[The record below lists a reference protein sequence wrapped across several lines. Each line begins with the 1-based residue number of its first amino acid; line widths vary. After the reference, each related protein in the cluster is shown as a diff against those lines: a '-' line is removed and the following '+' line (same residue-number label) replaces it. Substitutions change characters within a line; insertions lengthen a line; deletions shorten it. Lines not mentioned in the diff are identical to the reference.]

1 MIKNYI
7 FGKPIKTDAVIE
19 PVEEIR
25 DFSYEEVPF
34 VTVGKNDKDDLTIH
48 YDLAAEDIVYG
59 LGETMR
65 GINKRGGRYISYNTD
80 DPKHRPDMPSMYG
93 SHNFLIVDCA
103 DDATQKFGI
112 FVDTPAKVIFAIDYE
127 KSGAIDIRAKTDK
140 MNLYIM
146 TGDTAYDIV
155 RQFLA
160 VIGKSHIPPLYAF
173 GYGQSRW
180 GYKNEKDIREVV
192 AGYEKIGVPLDYICM
207 DIDYMD
213 RYIDFTINKKRFP
226 NFAGFVKDIRKH
238 GVHLVP
244 IIDAGIKIEP
254 GNEVYEEGIANNYFC
269 TNAEGKPF
277 GAAVWPGMTHFTDFF
292 KPEAR
297 EWFGSKYK
305 LLTDLGIDGF
315 WNDMNEPAIFYTE
328 STKGGGLMGMAKSY
342 LMPQKIE
349 EDGTS
354 TNESNA
360 YKGYKEFYHEIE
372 GEKVLHHDVHNL
384 FGGLMTRAAGEY
396 LDKELDGKYF
406 LFSRSSYIGAHR
418 YGGIWTGDNNSSWE
432 MLRQNLWHMA
442 NLNMTGF
449 IYTGADTGG
458 FGGNCDR
465 ELMLRWLAL
474 SAWTPL
480 MRNHT
485 SRGTKEQECYQYDN
499 TEDFKSIVSLR
510 YRMLPYIY
518 ETFCA
523 AAEAQDMYMKPL
535 AFVYDKDD
543 RAKKTE
549 DQLMVGE
556 SIMIAP
562 VMDQGQTIR
571 RVYLPENMIE
581 VRYDGRNFTCE
592 EKQKGDYYVKVPLNE
607 VVFYIRDGH
616 KVKVA
621 NKLYMNTDV
630 MDMNDV
636 SEIG

>member
-1 MIKNYI
+1 
-7 FGKPIKTDAVIE
+7 
-19 PVEEIR
+19 
-25 DFSYEEVPF
+25 
-34 VTVGKNDKDDLTIH
+34 
-48 YDLAAEDIVYG
+48 
-59 LGETMR
+59 
-65 GINKRGGRYISYNTD
+65 
-80 DPKHRPDMPSMYG
+80 
-93 SHNFLIVDCA
+93 
-103 DDATQKFGI
+103 
-112 FVDTPAKVIFAIDYE
+112 
-127 KSGAIDIRAKTDK
+127 
-140 MNLYIM
+140 
-146 TGDTAYDIV
+146 
-155 RQFLA
+155 
-160 VIGKSHIPPLYAF
+160 
-173 GYGQSRW
+173 
-180 GYKNEKDIREVV
+180 
-192 AGYEKIGVPLDYICM
+192 
-207 DIDYMD
+207 
-213 RYIDFTINKKRFP
+213 
-226 NFAGFVKDIRKH
+226 
-238 GVHLVP
+238 
-244 IIDAGIKIEP
+244 
-254 GNEVYEEGIANNYFC
+254 
-269 TNAEGKPF
+269 
-277 GAAVWPGMTHFTDFF
+277 
-292 KPEAR
+292 
-297 EWFGSKYK
+297 
-305 LLTDLGIDGF
+305 
-315 WNDMNEPAIFYTE
+315 
-328 STKGGGLMGMAKSY
+328 
-342 LMPQKIE
+342 
-349 EDGTS
+349 
-354 TNESNA
+354 
-360 YKGYKEFYHEIE
+360 
-372 GEKVLHHDVHNL
+372 
-384 FGGLMTRAAGEY
+384 
-396 LDKELDGKYF
+396 
-406 LFSRSSYIGAHR
+406 
-418 YGGIWTGDNNSSWE
+418 

-499 TEDFKSIVSLR
+499 TDDFKNIVSLR

-571 RVYLPENMIE
+571 RVYLPENMTE

-592 EKQKGDYYVKVPLNE
+592 KKQKGDYYVKVPLNE
-607 VVFYIRDGH
+607 VVFYIRDEH